1 MLKRYLPIL
10 SWGRDYDRPTFEA
23 DLIAAVIVTI
33 MLIPQSLAYS
43 LLAGMPPEY
52 GLYASVLP
60 LLIYAVFGTSR
71 PLAVGPVAVISLMTA
86 AAVGKVAA
94 QGTPEYIAAAVALAF
109 LSGVMLVIMGF
120 LRMGFITAFL
130 SHPVLSG
137 FTSAVG
143 ILIAA
148 GQMKHFF
155 GIQGESGGIFDILGG
170 LWAHLGQ
177 TNGYTVVISI
187 LSLVFLFWA
196 RRGLKP
202 RLLKAGLSE
211 RLAAILTRAAPVYA
225 VAATILITWL
235 FGLEGRGVRVVG
247 TVPLG
252 FPTPSLPPADLALW
266 KELFVPALLIAIIGY
281 VETISVAQTLAAKKR
296 QRIDPDQ
303 EFIALGGAS
312 IGSAIS
318 GSFPIT
324 GGFARS
330 VVSFEAGATTP
341 AAGAFTAIGVALA
354 TFTLTPALYYLPQAT
369 LAATIFVSVLT
380 LVDTKALKRTFK
392 YAPREGIGMALTVL
406 VTLIWGVEDGI
417 AFGVILSIALRL
429 WASSRPHVAELGQ
442 VPGTEHFRNVQRHRV
457 SCAPG
462 ILSLRIDESLWFPN
476 ARFVEEMI
484 YDRIA
489 SDESIKHVVL
499 NCPAINHIDM
509 SALEALE
516 EVNDQLNDA
525 GVRLHL
531 SEVKGPVMDRLTRS
545 DLITH
550 LTGQIYLTHYDA
562 LATLAPETTQ
572 GCAHESRIETH
583 R

>member
-1 MLKRYLPIL
+1 MLKRYFPIL
-10 SWGRDYDRPTFEA
+10 TWGRTYDRPTFEA
-23 DLIAAVIVTI
+23 DLVAAVIVTI

-43 LLAGMPPEY
+43 LLAGMPAQY

-86 AAVGKVAA
+86 AAVSKVAT
-94 QGTPEYIAAAVALAF
+94 QGSAEYITAAVALAF
-109 LSGVMLVIMGF
+109 LSGVMLVVMGL
-120 LRMGFITAFL
+120 LRMGFVTAFL

-155 GIQGESGGIFDILGG
+155 GVKADSGGLYEILSS
-170 LWAHLGQ
+170 LWAHLPQ
-177 TNGYTVVISI
+177 TNVPTVAISI
-187 LSLVFLFWA
+187 LSLGFLFWA
-196 RRGLKP
+196 RRGMKP
-202 RLLKAGLSE
+202 RLLRAGVSPRISDILS
-211 RLAAILTRAAPVYA
+211 RASPVFA
-225 VAATILITWL
+225 VAATIALTWI
-235 FGLEGRGVRVVG
+235 FGLEGRGVAVVG

-252 FPTPSLPPADLALW
+252 FPAPTLPSFDPALW
-266 KELFVPALLIAIIGY
+266 QELFVPALLIAIIGY

-330 VVSFEAGATTP
+330 VVSYEAGASTP
-341 AAGAFTAIGVALA
+341 AAGAYTAIGVAVA
-354 TFTLTPALYYLPQAT
+354 TFTLTPALYFLPQAT

-380 LVDTKALKRTFK
+380 LVDFAALKRTFS
-392 YAPREGIGMALTVL
+392 YAPREGVAMALTIM
-406 VTLIWGVEDGI
+406 VTLLRGVEDGI
-417 AFGVILSIALRL
+417 AFGVVLSIALHL
-429 WASSRPHVAELGQ
+429 WSSSRPHVAVLGQ
-442 VPGTEHFRNVQRHRV
+442 VPGTEHFRNVERHRV
-457 SCAPG
+457 ISAPG
-462 ILSLRIDESLWFPN
+462 VLSLRIDESLWFPN

-489 SDESIKHVVL
+489 ADQSIKHVVL
-499 NCPAINHIDM
+499 NCPAVNHIDS

-516 EVNDQLNDA
+516 EVNDQLKDA

-531 SEVKGPVMDRLTRS
+531 SEIKGPVMDALTRS
-545 DLITH
+545 DLLTH
-550 LTGQIYLTHYDA
+550 LGGRIYLTHHDA
-562 LATLAPETTQ
+562 LAALAPDLTRQTATQ
-572 GCAHESRIETH
+572 GRCETH

>member
-1 MLKRYLPIL
+1 MLKRYFPIL
-10 SWGRDYDRPTFEA
+10 TWGRAYNRITFEA

-43 LLAGMPPEY
+43 LLAGMPAQY

-86 AAVGKVAA
+86 AAVSKVAA
-94 QGTPEYIAAAVALAF
+94 QGSAEYITAAVALAF
-109 LSGVMLVIMGF
+109 LSGVMLVVMGL

-155 GIQGESGGIFDILGG
+155 GVKADSGGIIDILSS
-170 LWAHLGQ
+170 LWAHLPQ
-177 TNGYTVVISI
+177 TNVPTVAISI
-187 LSLVFLFWA
+187 LSLGFLFWA
-196 RRGLKP
+196 RRGMKP
-202 RLLKAGLSE
+202 RLLRAGVSPRIADILS
-211 RLAAILTRAAPVYA
+211 RASPVFA
-225 VAATILITWL
+225 VAVTIMLTWV
-235 FGLEGRGVRVVG
+235 FGLERRGVSVVG

-252 FPTPSLPPADLALW
+252 FPAPTLPSFDPTLW
-266 KELFVPALLIAIIGY
+266 QELFIPALLIAIIGY

-330 VVSFEAGATTP
+330 VVSYEAGASTP

-354 TFTLTPALYYLPQAT
+354 TFTLTPALYFLPQAT

-380 LVDTKALKRTFK
+380 LVDFTALKRTFS
-392 YAPREGIGMALTVL
+392 YAPREGIAMALTIL
-406 VTLIWGVEDGI
+406 VTLVRGVEDGI
-417 AFGVILSIALRL
+417 AFGVILSIGLQL
-429 WASSRPHVAELGQ
+429 WRSSRPHVAEMGQ

-457 SCAPG
+457 ISAPG
-462 ILSLRIDESLWFPN
+462 VLSLRVDESLWFPN
-476 ARFVEEMI
+476 ARFIEELI

-489 SDESIKHVVL
+489 ADQSIKHVVL
-499 NCPAINHIDM
+499 NCPAVNHIDS

-516 EVNDQLNDA
+516 EVNDQLKDA

-531 SEVKGPVMDRLTRS
+531 SEVKGPVMDALTRS

-550 LTGQIYLTHYDA
+550 LGGQIYLTHHDA
-562 LATLAPETTQ
+562 LVALAPELTQQTATQ
-572 GCAHESRIETH
+572 GRCETH

>member
-1 MLKRYLPIL
+1 MLKKYFPIL
-10 SWGRDYDRPTFEA
+10 TWGRAYNRITFEA

-43 LLAGMPPEY
+43 LLAGMPAQY

-86 AAVGKVAA
+86 AAVSKVAA
-94 QGTPEYIAAAVALAF
+94 QGSAEYITAAVALAF
-109 LSGVMLVIMGF
+109 LSGVMLVVMGL

-155 GIQGESGGIFDILGG
+155 GVKADSGGIIDILSS
-170 LWAHLGQ
+170 LWAHLPQ
-177 TNGYTVVISI
+177 TNVPTVAISI
-187 LSLVFLFWA
+187 LSLGFLFWA
-196 RRGLKP
+196 RRGMKP
-202 RLLKAGLSE
+202 RLLRAGVSPRIADILS
-211 RLAAILTRAAPVYA
+211 RASPVFA
-225 VAATILITWL
+225 VAVTIMLTWV
-235 FGLEGRGVRVVG
+235 FGLEGRGVSVVG

-252 FPTPSLPPADLALW
+252 FPAPTLPSFDPTLW
-266 KELFVPALLIAIIGY
+266 QELFIPALLIAIIGY

-330 VVSFEAGATTP
+330 VVSYEAGASTP

-354 TFTLTPALYYLPQAT
+354 TFTLTPALYFLPQAT

-380 LVDTKALKRTFK
+380 LVDFTALKRTFS
-392 YAPREGIGMALTVL
+392 YAPREGIAMALTIL
-406 VTLIWGVEDGI
+406 VTLVRGVEDGI
-417 AFGVILSIALRL
+417 AFGVILSIGLQL
-429 WASSRPHVAELGQ
+429 WRSSRPHVAEMGQ

-457 SCAPG
+457 ISAPG
-462 ILSLRIDESLWFPN
+462 VLSLRVDESLWFPN
-476 ARFVEEMI
+476 ARFIEELI

-489 SDESIKHVVL
+489 ADQSIKHVVL
-499 NCPAINHIDM
+499 NCPAVNHIDS

-516 EVNDQLNDA
+516 EVNDQLKDA

-531 SEVKGPVMDRLTRS
+531 SEVKGPVMDELTRS

-550 LTGQIYLTHYDA
+550 LGGQIYLTHHDA
-562 LATLAPETTQ
+562 LVALAPELTQQTATQ
-572 GCAHESRIETH
+572 GRCETH